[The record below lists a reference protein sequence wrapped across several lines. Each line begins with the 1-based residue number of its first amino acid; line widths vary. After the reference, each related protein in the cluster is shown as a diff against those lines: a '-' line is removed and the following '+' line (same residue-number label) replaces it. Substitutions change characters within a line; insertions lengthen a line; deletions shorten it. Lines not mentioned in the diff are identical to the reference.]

1 MQSLIEKLTHWVIR
15 YFLIFVV
22 IITVLIAGNFLLKE
36 YNDHKPLEALKDLE
50 RTGKV
55 LDSHRLKVE
64 GDLLSRIAKLETAS
78 LDVLNSRVS
87 AIDIGIKQKLSE
99 KHRLGNGLSLLISTP
114 VGVAYVEQK
123 KLEVEII
130 LLQQELDYLKQL
142 IAFITVSK
150 ELESLRVN
158 HVIAY
163 NKLRVNESAQNRLET
178 ENPLAINNPVYYEY
192 WRLKTLQKDR
202 KPLVE
207 NNQSANVAYQQKNKL
222 VQAIKESKREFNIKK
237 DQIDAALLP
246 IQITINEQKKRI
258 EENWFKKATGKIN
271 EVVWA
276 AAGILLAIILV
287 PVAIKAFLYFVLAPL
302 ASRRPPICL
311 LPEVSGAIEGVA
323 ESTEN
328 GLSQTK
334 VSAVSLQLNVDK
346 GQELLIHSEYLQS
359 SSVSGVKDTKWF
371 LNNSYP
377 LSSLASGMVALTR
390 IRSTS
395 YESIV
400 ISSMKDPLSEVGIIS
415 LPIGSA
421 VAMQPR
427 GLVGVLY
434 RKDMPIRITRHW
446 RLFSLNAW
454 LTLQLRYLIFHGP
467 AKLIVKGCR
476 GIRVERAGT
485 GRRIKQSATIGFSAN
500 LQYSTTRCE
509 TFTPYLMGKE
519 ELLDD
524 SFAGDYGFYIYEE
537 IPNFGKKSGITGR
550 GLEGFTDSLLK
561 VFGI

>member
-1 MQSLIEKLTHWVIR
+1 
-15 YFLIFVV
+15 
-22 IITVLIAGNFLLKE
+22 
-36 YNDHKPLEALKDLE
+36 
-50 RTGKV
+50 
-55 LDSHRLKVE
+55 
-64 GDLLSRIAKLETAS
+64 
-78 LDVLNSRVS
+78 
-87 AIDIGIKQKLSE
+87 
-99 KHRLGNGLSLLISTP
+99 
-114 VGVAYVEQK
+114 
-123 KLEVEII
+123 
-130 LLQQELDYLKQL
+130 
-142 IAFITVSK
+142 
-150 ELESLRVN
+150 
-158 HVIAY
+158 
-163 NKLRVNESAQNRLET
+163 
-178 ENPLAINNPVYYEY
+178 
-192 WRLKTLQKDR
+192 
-202 KPLVE
+202 
-207 NNQSANVAYQQKNKL
+207 
-222 VQAIKESKREFNIKK
+222 
-237 DQIDAALLP
+237 
-246 IQITINEQKKRI
+246 
-258 EENWFKKATGKIN
+258 
-271 EVVWA
+271 
-276 AAGILLAIILV
+276 
-287 PVAIKAFLYFVLAPL
+287 
-302 ASRRPPICL
+302 
-311 LPEVSGAIEGVA
+311 
-323 ESTEN
+323 
-328 GLSQTK
+328 
-334 VSAVSLQLNVDK
+334 
-346 GQELLIHSEYLQS
+346 
-359 SSVSGVKDTKWF
+359 
-371 LNNSYP
+371 
-377 LSSLASGMVALTR
+377 MVALTR

-427 GLVGVLY
+427 GLVGVLH
-434 RKDMPIRITRHW
+434 RKDMPIRISRHW

>member
-1 MQSLIEKLTHWVIR
+1 M
-15 YFLIFVV
+15 
-22 IITVLIAGNFLLKE
+22 
-36 YNDHKPLEALKDLE
+36 
-50 RTGKV
+50 
-55 LDSHRLKVE
+55 
-64 GDLLSRIAKLETAS
+64 
-78 LDVLNSRVS
+78 
-87 AIDIGIKQKLSE
+87 
-99 KHRLGNGLSLLISTP
+99 
-114 VGVAYVEQK
+114 
-123 KLEVEII
+123 
-130 LLQQELDYLKQL
+130 
-142 IAFITVSK
+142 
-150 ELESLRVN
+150 
-158 HVIAY
+158 
-163 NKLRVNESAQNRLET
+163 
-178 ENPLAINNPVYYEY
+178 
-192 WRLKTLQKDR
+192 
-202 KPLVE
+202 
-207 NNQSANVAYQQKNKL
+207 
-222 VQAIKESKREFNIKK
+222 
-237 DQIDAALLP
+237 
-246 IQITINEQKKRI
+246 
-258 EENWFKKATGKIN
+258 
-271 EVVWA
+271 
-276 AAGILLAIILV
+276 V

-434 RKDMPIRITRHW
+434 RKDMPIRISRHW